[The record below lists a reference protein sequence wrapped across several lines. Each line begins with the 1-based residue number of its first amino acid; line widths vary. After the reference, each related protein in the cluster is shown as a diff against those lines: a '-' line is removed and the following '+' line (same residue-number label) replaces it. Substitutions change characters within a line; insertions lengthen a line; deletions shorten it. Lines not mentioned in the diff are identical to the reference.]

1 MFRSKLRKGDEVIV
15 ISGGSKGHTGK
26 IDRFDRAKDRA
37 YVGGVN
43 VRKKHQRA
51 TGEGS
56 EGGIVEKIMPIHI
69 SNLALVDPKEKKAT
83 RLGYQV
89 LDGKKVRIAK
99 KSASVL

>member
-26 IDRFDRAKDRA
+26 IDRFDRDKNRV

-56 EGGIVEKIMPIHI
+56 EGGIVDKIMPIHI

-83 RLGYQV
+83 RIGFQIH
-89 LDGKKVRIAK
+89 DGKKVRVAK
-99 KSASVL
+99 KSTTVL

>member
-15 ISGGSKGHTGK
+15 IAGGSKGHTGK
-26 IDRFDRAKDRA
+26 IDRFDREKNRV
-37 YVGGVN
+37 YVAGVN

-56 EGGIVEKIMPIHI
+56 EGGIVDKIMPIHI

-83 RLGYQV
+83 RIGFQV
-89 LDGKKVRIAK
+89 LDGKKVRVAK
-99 KSASVL
+99 RSASVL